1 MNATPED
8 FVLGTKYDVARVVLQ
23 MVYGLV
29 RGMRFWD
36 FTSAMQTWA
45 WLLPVFQQVRIFS
58 SYLSIVDYS
67 HYTFCL
73 YSWANFSV
81 GAPFSCL

>member
-1 MNATPED
+1 MNATQEE
-8 FVLGTKYDVARVVLQ
+8 FVLGTKYDVACVVLQ

-45 WLLPVFQQVRIFS
+45 WLLPVFQQVTIFS
-58 SYLSIVDYS
+58 SYLTTAKITLSVLFICKNQSDS
-67 HYTFCL
+67 H
-73 YSWANFSV
+73 S
-81 GAPFSCL
+81 PQ

>member
-1 MNATPED
+1 
-8 FVLGTKYDVARVVLQ
+8 

-36 FTSAMQTWA
+36 FNSAMQTWA

-58 SYLSIVDYS
+58 FFCVLAVFFECVGHSFAYVAHIV
-67 HYTFCL
+67 F
-73 YSWANFSV
+73 
-81 GAPFSCL
+81 